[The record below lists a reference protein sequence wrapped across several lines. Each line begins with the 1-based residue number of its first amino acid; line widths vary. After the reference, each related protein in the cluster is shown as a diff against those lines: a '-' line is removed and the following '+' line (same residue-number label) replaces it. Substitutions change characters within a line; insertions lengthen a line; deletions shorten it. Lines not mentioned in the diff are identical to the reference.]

1 MNLSEFALEI
11 GISWSICRAILRIWD
26 TNLVLE
32 IGTCE
37 TKTIK
42 GAYGFGG
49 ETTNSSKD
57 LDIIYYI
64 ATYVRKKEEKTTA
77 ITSLNLCTKKG
88 ARSYY

>member
-1 MNLSEFALEI
+1 M
-11 GISWSICRAILRIWD
+11 
-26 TNLVLE
+26 LE
-32 IGTCE
+32 IGTSE

-49 ETTNSSKD
+49 ENTNYSKD

-64 ATYVRKKEEKTTA
+64 ATYVYKKEEKTTD
-77 ITSLNLCTKKG
+77 ITSLNLCMKKG